1 MSRVIMKDEPNYSI
15 REIKEIIG
23 LGQRGESNEEQDLDK
38 ILGLVLPYV
47 WYTSLN
53 EASFKDLMRRVFK
66 REVDSLMKN

>member
-38 ILGLVLPYV
+38 ILG
-47 WYTSLN
+47 
-53 EASFKDLMRRVFK
+53 
-66 REVDSLMKN
+66 